1 MRAKKEVP
9 FCAGD
14 DHISLS
20 CRELA
25 AALGIKWDTV
35 RQRRYRGWSWSEA
48 INPKLRRSTFN
59 DHYKP
64 KK

>member
-1 MRAKKEVP
+1 MKARKVQP

-14 DHISLS
+14 DRISIS

-48 INPKLRRSTFN
+48 INPKLRRTSFN
-59 DHYKP
+59 NHCKP
-64 KK
+64 KV